1 MVILILLFLFLL
13 GSVFGS
19 FVNVLIDRLP
29 RGESLIKGRSHCDS
43 CKKRIKT
50 YDLIPVIS
58 YLVLQG
64 KCRHCKAKIPRRVV
78 TVEIVSGLQ
87 FMLLF
92 LFSFESLAS
101 FLLLCAVS
109 LLVLAIAVIDIEHG
123 IILDILL
130 IALGAIAV
138 FYIVL
143 LTPTLF
149 FNHLIT
155 GFAAFLF
162 FFIVFLV
169 TRGRG
174 IGFGDVKYAFFIGFL
189 LGGMLTIVAMYVAFL
204 TGALLSIILVI
215 AHKKRLKG
223 STIPFGPFLSLGVF
237 VSILIGPELIQ
248 IVRPYIGF

>member
-1 MVILILLFLFLL
+1 MGFIIVSLFFL
-13 GSVFGS
+13 GTIFGS

-43 CKKRIKT
+43 CKKRIKS

-58 YLVLQG
+58 YLLLRG
-64 KCRHCKAKIPRRVV
+64 KCRHCKAKIPRRVI
-78 TVEIVSGLQ
+78 TVEIVSGFQ
-87 FMLLF
+87 FTLLF

-101 FLLLCAVS
+101 FILLCAVS

-130 IALGAIAV
+130 VALGVIAV
-138 FYIVL
+138 FYIL
-143 LTPTLF
+143 LLAPLLF
-149 FNHLIT
+149 LSHFIT
-155 GFAAFLF
+155 GFVAFLF

-189 LGGMLTIVAMYVAFL
+189 LGSLLTIVAMYVAFL

-215 AHKKRLKG
+215 AHKKKLKG